1 MARRRRRPSRL
12 RAAIGAGVR
21 RVLRHILAPDRVALA
36 RLSLRCKRAGI
47 DGATL
52 EGLGALMLARLQAGT
67 PRVTVR
73 AAEPVAGSQP
83 SAAPSP
89 EVVAAPIVSRPSV
102 PESVV
107 AAAAPAEPVAAP
119 VAGPTSAVIIEWPA
133 PRPEPVDERETALLS
148 LRAWIDYLH
157 TRGRLSPVERDRLV
171 AFGSTPAGI
180 QYLIRLRDYYEG
192 SGPFPGDFDAGEP
205 VRRRTGTGE

>member
-1 MARRRRRPSRL
+1 MARRRRRRRPSRL
-12 RAAIGAGVR
+12 RAGIR
-21 RVLRHILAPDRVALA
+21 FVLRRLLAPDSVALA

-52 EGLGALMLARLQAGT
+52 EGLGAIMLARLQSGT
-67 PRVTVR
+67 LRVT
-73 AAEPVAGSQP
+73 EQ
-83 SAAPSP
+83 
-89 EVVAAPIVSRPSV
+89 
-102 PESVV
+102 
-107 AAAAPAEPVAAP
+107 AAAAATPAASAVAEADPPVPDVVSAVAPEPEAAIVTPAPNEPAEA
-119 VAGPTSAVIIEWPA
+119 PTSAVIIEWPA
-133 PRPEPVDERETALLS
+133 PRPEPVDGRAAALLS

-157 TRGRLSPVERDRLV
+157 TRGRLSPVERDRLI

-205 VRRRTGTGE
+205 ARRRTGTGE